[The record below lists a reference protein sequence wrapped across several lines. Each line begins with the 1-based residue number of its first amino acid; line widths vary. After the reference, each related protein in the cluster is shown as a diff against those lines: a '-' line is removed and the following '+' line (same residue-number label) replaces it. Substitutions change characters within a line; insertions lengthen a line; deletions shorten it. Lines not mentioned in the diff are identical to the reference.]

1 MSVDMNREPAQ
12 STETERRS
20 AQGDRVPFEGIVE
33 VGGALGPS
41 FEAQAIDVSEEG
53 MHLRTAYLPEL
64 GQPLTCRLE
73 IGSDVVLAAGEVVWR
88 HEEGR
93 GGEFGMRFTEL
104 DAASEVALKKL
115 VHVEP
120 TFSAQTTGARVRLH
134 IEGLGSPMR
143 ARIKGSA
150 AEGLIVGSELGFLQV
165 GKELELEDATTGGKR
180 SARIHRV
187 GVEINPETQ
196 IPQLVVSLRY
206 DVTDADVP
214 VHTEAASAS
223 ADAASTHEDTPEPI
237 VIDDEKPRMT
247 MRGTG
252 AAPVARQTVKREA
265 SKRLEEVE
273 EDPFGP
279 MRSGVGEAFHR
290 ASAKVGPALQRFGAQ
305 AKTTFGLV
313 ADRARKA
320 AGKTDEPSP
329 LTRRTTAPAPAGG
342 LHATGRKVVRS
353 EPASAM
359 EALEEK
365 PRAPVAT
372 RRIAVG
378 SAVLVAGI
386 LALAAVHKPA
396 TPAVASTAEAAVS
409 GLPAAN
415 AVGAGAGATTAATPP
430 ASTVAPLPQSA
441 SNLAPTP
448 GLAQVPP
455 EETPS
460 QPSSDDSHARRKPL
474 HVTPFGSGAVGHANV
489 LHLRMDGMI
498 EKIEG
503 ATTPTGFNIVIP
515 DRRSLEAAAP
525 LAARDSRIAAIRIT
539 NEANGAEL
547 AISFKDGVPNYLVR
561 AKGDSLEILL
571 APQGKLADA
580 ESTTV
585 TRKRHLPRR

>member
-1 MSVDMNREPAQ
+1 
-12 STETERRS
+12 
-20 AQGDRVPFEGIVE
+20 
-33 VGGALGPS
+33 
-41 FEAQAIDVSEEG
+41 
-53 MHLRTAYLPEL
+53 
-64 GQPLTCRLE
+64 
-73 IGSDVVLAAGEVVWR
+73 
-88 HEEGR
+88 
-93 GGEFGMRFTEL
+93 
-104 DAASEVALKKL
+104 
-115 VHVEP
+115 
-120 TFSAQTTGARVRLH
+120 
-134 IEGLGSPMR
+134 
-143 ARIKGSA
+143 
-150 AEGLIVGSELGFLQV
+150 
-165 GKELELEDATTGGKR
+165 
-180 SARIHRV
+180 
-187 GVEINPETQ
+187 
-196 IPQLVVSLRY
+196 
-206 DVTDADVP
+206 
-214 VHTEAASAS
+214 
-223 ADAASTHEDTPEPI
+223 
-237 VIDDEKPRMT
+237 
-247 MRGTG
+247 
-252 AAPVARQTVKREA
+252 
-265 SKRLEEVE
+265 
-273 EDPFGP
+273 
-279 MRSGVGEAFHR
+279 
-290 ASAKVGPALQRFGAQ
+290 
-305 AKTTFGLV
+305 
-313 ADRARKA
+313 
-320 AGKTDEPSP
+320 
-329 LTRRTTAPAPAGG
+329 
-342 LHATGRKVVRS
+342 
-353 EPASAM
+353 M